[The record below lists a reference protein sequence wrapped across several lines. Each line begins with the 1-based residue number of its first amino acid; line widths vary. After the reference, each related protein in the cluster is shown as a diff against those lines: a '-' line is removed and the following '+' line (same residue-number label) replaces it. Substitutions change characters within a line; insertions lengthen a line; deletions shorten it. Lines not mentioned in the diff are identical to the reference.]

1 MLFGTHSNSKH
12 LEKSSA
18 RQSGPLQWA
27 NMMLLLCKQPA
38 AMFAKIPRSSDF
50 YTGYRELQVCIEG
63 LEVRVDE
70 RTSGDGRAENK
81 YLVPV
86 PG

>member
-1 MLFGTHSNSKH
+1 
-12 LEKSSA
+12 
-18 RQSGPLQWA
+18 
-27 NMMLLLCKQPA
+27 MMLPLCEQPA
-38 AMFAKIPRSSDF
+38 AMFAEIPRSSDF

-63 LEVRVDE
+63 FEVRVGE
-70 RTSGDGRAENK
+70 RTSGDGCAANK